1 MRWSGRPGA
10 TTMALLALLLPVTGC
25 DLRSQPAPDSAEP
38 ATDGVVVAR
47 VGAQEITAAEL
58 DGPLRLRI
66 YDLEEATHR
75 LRRERLDRMVADRLV
90 DVGDATPEQVEAAIA
105 AGEVEIL
112 LEAPERPR
120 IDVEPGDL
128 PLRGAPDAP
137 VLLVVFCDFA
147 SRHCARVQPTL
158 RRLRLDYEGL
168 VAVAHRDH
176 PLSFH
181 RHGQLAA
188 EAARCAGEQ
197 DGAYWRYHDALYA
210 DPDRLDRDWLESL
223 ARTLGLDTPR
233 FLSCL
238 ETGRMRERV
247 EADLRAARAL
257 GLRNVPVTFVNGLY
271 LKGPVPDED
280 FRALVD
286 GELRARGIAPPTSL
300 GSDAS
305 GSEIPLVLV
314 GTLVDPDPQRS
325 LAAFESE
332 TWQATRSFRPGEEV
346 LEGVTL
352 ARVESRRVFVRR
364 ADGTTEVLAL
374 SAASAAHDGE
384 APPALEPRESGGVLH
399 LSREAV
405 DRALEDRDALEERLA
420 PGRLDVEGHHLLK
433 LQEIEP
439 GSLYEAL
446 GLLPGDVVMQV
457 DGVFVHDDYNPL
469 WETLRTRSQ
478 LTVTVMRGGFPKT
491 FSYAIE

>member
-1 MRWSGRPGA
+1 VGDA
-10 TTMALLALLLPVTGC
+10 A
-25 DLRSQPAPDSAEP
+25 APEP
-38 ATDGVVVAR
+38 AIVAR
-47 VGAQEITAAEL
+47 VGETAIAAEEL
-58 DGPLRLRI
+58 DAPLRLRL
-66 YDLEEATHR
+66 YDLEEAKHR
-75 LRRERLDRMVADRLV
+75 LRRERLDHLVADRLV
-90 DVGDATPEQVEAAIA
+90 DVGDATPEQVGAAVS

-128 PLRGAPDAP
+128 PRRGTQDAP

-158 RRLRLDYEGL
+158 RRLLRDYEGL

-181 RHGQLAA
+181 RHGHAAA
-188 EAARCAGEQ
+188 EAARCAGEE

-210 DPDRLDRDWLESL
+210 DPERLDRDRLESL
-223 ARTLGLDTPR
+223 ARTLELDTRR
-233 FLSCL
+233 FRSCL
-238 ETGRMRERV
+238 ETRRMRSRV

-257 GLRNVPVTFVNGLY
+257 GLRNAPVTFVNGLY
-271 LKGPVPDED
+271 LKGPAPEED

-286 GELRARGIAPPTSL
+286 AELSVRGIAPPAIVRP
-300 GSDAS
+300 AS
-305 GSEIPLVLV
+305 AERSEIPLLLV
-314 GTLVDPDPQRS
+314 GTVVDADPQRS

-332 TWQATRSFRPGEEV
+332 TWRATRSFRPGEEV

-352 ARVESRRVFVRR
+352 ARVESRRVLVRR
-364 ADGTTEVLAL
+364 ADGTTEMLSLA
-374 SAASAAHDGE
+374 ARAAPDGQEASA
-384 APPALEPRESGGVLH
+384 LESRESEGVLH

-405 DRALEDRDALEERLA
+405 DRALEDREALEERLA

-457 DGVFVHDDYNPL
+457 DGVFVHDGYNPL

-491 FSYAIE
+491 FSYAID